1 LLPLHLN
8 EVKDCWHGW
17 GVVVRLC
24 RLQTMCFWWR
34 IMDLVEPQCMG
45 NTIDL
50 WLRDVWMICNLWHGY
65 DGAGTAGFAPLRV
78 HSAFRSDLVQRDRL
92 RTPRSRC
99 GAKGVVRHTSL
110 LASVWRTAA
119 RQKLEGGSV
128 FVTGP
133 IQARSTPNIE
143 MLPMLDLDVPTTK
156 PSSCPLCLAGSDF
169 SLYITN
175 PTSLDFPAP
184 TQTWCPN
191 FRHSS

>member
-1 LLPLHLN
+1 
-8 EVKDCWHGW
+8 
-17 GVVVRLC
+17 
-24 RLQTMCFWWR
+24 
-34 IMDLVEPQCMG
+34 
-45 NTIDL
+45 
-50 WLRDVWMICNLWHGY
+50 
-65 DGAGTAGFAPLRV
+65 
-78 HSAFRSDLVQRDRL
+78 VQRDRL

-156 PSSCPLCLAGSDF
+156 PSSRPLRLAGSDS

-184 TQTWCPN
+184 TQTWFLTFVIPRNPGISCPCYYILQHGLFHPSWLALQFILALLLYLQPTGIRPLLCGDAVSSFAN
-191 FRHSS
+191 LHS